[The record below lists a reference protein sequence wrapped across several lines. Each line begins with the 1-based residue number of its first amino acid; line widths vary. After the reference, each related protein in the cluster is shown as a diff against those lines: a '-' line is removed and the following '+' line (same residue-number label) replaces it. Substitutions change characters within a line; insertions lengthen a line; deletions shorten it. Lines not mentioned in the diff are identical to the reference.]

1 MAAQAP
7 ASAHASL
14 IDTDP
19 AEGAV
24 VAQAPQR
31 ATLTFDEPIQLPANG
46 VHVFDATGTALTS
59 SARAVDAVVTV
70 ELPAPMAQG
79 TYVVAWRV
87 VSADG
92 HPIAGALTFSVGTPS
107 QTVLASGLGSTQN
120 GPLSAAAVVLQ
131 GAQYIGVFLVVGFS
145 WMLGWLLPASA
156 PADVRRTL
164 RRWTWLSALTAWGSG
179 LFLVPIRSLATQG
192 LAVTSLFTIVD
203 WFTELAAHE
212 WQALCCL
219 TAGLLLLLIPDLWA
233 IRSTVT
239 QVLGGVLALVSLI
252 LVGHTRVID
261 PLALVAVS
269 DLVHVT
275 VGAVWL
281 GALAGL
287 ALAWR
292 RLDPAQAVIALAR
305 FSVLAAWV
313 VIAMGVTGTL
323 LAWRIL
329 DSFQA
334 LVDTPFGVA
343 LLVKLMTVGVVL
355 VLASYNRFALLP
367 RSQADKAQSSAR
379 LGRVVAIEAG
389 CLVTVL
395 LVTGFLVQ
403 QSPISEARMSESE
416 LDDRTRTAVS
426 GDVRAY
432 VAVEPGAIGRN
443 EVLLQIQGIAGDP
456 LSPTPSRPSPR
467 R

>member
-1 MAAQAP
+1 M
-7 ASAHASL
+7 
-14 IDTDP
+14 
-19 AEGAV
+19 
-24 VAQAPQR
+24 
-31 ATLTFDEPIQLPANG
+31 
-46 VHVFDATGTALTS
+46 
-59 SARAVDAVVTV
+59 
-70 ELPAPMAQG
+70 
-79 TYVVAWRV
+79 
-87 VSADG
+87 
-92 HPIAGALTFSVGTPS
+92 
-107 QTVLASGLGSTQN
+107 
-120 GPLSAAAVVLQ
+120 
-131 GAQYIGVFLVVGFS
+131 
-145 WMLGWLLPASA
+145 
-156 PADVRRTL
+156 
-164 RRWTWLSALTAWGSG
+164 
-179 LFLVPIRSLATQG
+179 
-192 LAVTSLFTIVD
+192 
-203 WFTELAAHE
+203 
-212 WQALCCL
+212 
-219 TAGLLLLLIPDLWA
+219 
-233 IRSTVT
+233 
-239 QVLGGVLALVSLI
+239 
-252 LVGHTRVID
+252 
-261 PLALVAVS
+261 
-269 DLVHVT
+269 
-275 VGAVWL
+275 
-281 GALAGL
+281 
-287 ALAWR
+287 
-292 RLDPAQAVIALAR
+292 
-305 FSVLAAWV
+305 
-313 VIAMGVTGTL
+313 IAMGVTGTL

-426 GDVRAY
+426 GDVRVY